1 MRNVMLLVIVLGLF
15 GVSCGDNSGPSSGPC
30 GDFNERLCS
39 KGAQCQGSSGEF
51 TVSVG
56 FSGSGTYTSASQ
68 CENWALLSE
77 STCNEASES
86 EQEACDSEIAS
97 AQCDSNSIYV
107 GDACEF

>member
-1 MRNVMLLVIVLGLF
+1 MRNVILSVMVIGLLGA
-15 GVSCGDNSGPSSGPC
+15 SCGGDSGPDSGPC
-30 GDFNERLCS
+30 ADFNERLCS
-39 KGAQCQGSSGEF
+39 KGAQCEGSSGEF

-77 STCNEASES
+77 TACNEASQS
-86 EQEACDSEIAS
+86 EQEACDSEIES

-107 GDACEF
+107 GDSCEF